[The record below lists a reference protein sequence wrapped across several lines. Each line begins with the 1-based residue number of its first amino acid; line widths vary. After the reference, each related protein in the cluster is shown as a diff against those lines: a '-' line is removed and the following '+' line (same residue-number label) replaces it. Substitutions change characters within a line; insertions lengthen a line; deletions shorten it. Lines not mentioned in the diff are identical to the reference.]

1 MKQACNPREAKRN
14 MQLSDPP
21 TEPLQLFL
29 LNIIAAATLSAA
41 CPEIATASRT
51 GCRDAAEPLAKSF
64 YDCPSPFRRVALSH
78 AYLPSPHSLHSVR
91 LGIDTHNLQT
101 GSQCSAVQGRAT
113 VYTGAMHS
121 HATLLCC
128 CVCFMPLHPLLLAS
142 CSLPCFTWLLSLLLA
157 CLVGFFLPG
166 HVNDPSCLEICI

>member
-1 MKQACNPREAKRN
+1 

-29 LNIIAAATLSAA
+29 LNIIVAATLSAGS
-41 CPEIATASRT
+41 PEIATASRT

-78 AYLPSPHSLHSVR
+78 AQPHPPPALHGVR

-101 GSQCSAVQGRAT
+101 GSQCSAGSRNCLHRRYAFSCHAV
-113 VYTGAMHS
+113 MLLCML
-121 HATLLCC
+121 HATAPSPPC
-128 CVCFMPLHPLLLAS
+128 LLLPA
-142 CSLPCFTWLLSLLLA
+142 LLYMAFVATPC
-157 CLVGFFLPG
+157 LPG
-166 HVNDPSCLEICI
+166 GILFAGPC